1 MIDEIIGF
9 FFFYYIYQVPILF
22 RRRRRKRKKR
32 KKKKKKKEK
41 KSPSQERRGGVYFS
55 DTQSLSFR
63 ILMPKPFGLIEQVQ
77 HQKLEIM
84 DTHPLLSLDL
94 LCGLFPGY

>member
-1 MIDEIIGF
+1 
-9 FFFYYIYQVPILF
+9 
-22 RRRRRKRKKR
+22 
-32 KKKKKKKEK
+32 
-41 KSPSQERRGGVYFS
+41 
-55 DTQSLSFR
+55 
-63 ILMPKPFGLIEQVQ
+63 MPKPFGLIEQVQ